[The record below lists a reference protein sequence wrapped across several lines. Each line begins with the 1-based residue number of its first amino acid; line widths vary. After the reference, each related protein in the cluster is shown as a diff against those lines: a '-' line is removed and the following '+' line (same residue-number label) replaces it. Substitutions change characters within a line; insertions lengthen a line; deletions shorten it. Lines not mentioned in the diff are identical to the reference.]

1 MEEKKMELKEYVKIY
16 DNTASPQII
25 SSFIQYLNS
34 VEFNKASVV
43 HNEKKDGIIDENVRR
58 TESFN
63 FFKDKKSLTKTHW
76 YNFWCSFF
84 KEKLKEYSFEL
95 KLDTSSSMITSLEA
109 LKYKEGGFYNRHT
122 DYHLKYPR
130 NLSIIYFLNNDY
142 EGGELNFSNP
152 SNGNEIYLTVK
163 PKCGRMILWP
173 SNFLFPHKV
182 TPVKKGLRYVLVSW
196 IS

>member
-1 MEEKKMELKEYVKIY
+1 MEEKKMELKKYIKIY

-25 SSFIQYLNS
+25 SSFIQYLNT
-34 VEFNKASVV
+34 VEFNKASVID
-43 HNEKKDGIIDENVRR
+43 NMKKEGSIDENVRK
-58 TESFN
+58 TESFG
-63 FFKDKKSLTKTHW
+63 FFKDEKSLTKTHW

-84 KEKLKEYSFEL
+84 REILRDYSSQL
-95 KLDTSSSMITSLEA
+95 NLDTSSSIISTLEA

-122 DYHLKYPR
+122 DYHLKFPR

-152 SNGNEIYLTVK
+152 SDENEIYLTVK

-173 SNFLFPHKV
+173 SNFLFPHQV